1 MAITIEQNPSLPFDM
16 AYGANPITL
25 NGITPNEDKY
35 ALRIYIVGQADPI
48 ADIRQTPNKVAK
60 AIFDVQNILQTQ
72 VGPSK
77 NNIDGLST
85 ISLSTTGNPMQIAN
99 GELIQYQIAT
109 NTETGGTIDGAWI
122 QSPTVYTA
130 IAGSKQ
136 YWEVPFNPTAYQPN
150 VQATVVDNCTILNP
164 LPKSP
169 QGLALSDNQWT
180 IDEEATG
187 DDFYVEGFRS
197 PDGINMHNVYDD
209 DQLTKSFYNA
219 TNRSGSNPP
228 IFNAQGIEA
237 FIVLEFNAA
246 GSLMS
251 ETQVNNIQSNGGGP
265 NITPGQ
271 GLVPAGNYQTI
282 TIGCGPANMPGFNL
296 LPGTTRYYIQ
306 PMVLSPTGGTCGGSG
321 LMVPSGWVTQGF
333 NRLGPGDCNDYSHI
347 QFAWLNSLGFRD
359 QFTFTKKNQKVIN
372 TTRNEFLKEAADYNA
387 GSYSVDLQS
396 RGQTT
401 YSQTIKETWTATT
414 GYINDAE
421 AKLLGSMF
429 KSAQVNARFSEGD
442 YAYQWVP
449 VKLMSNSYIQQ
460 TNRKDN
466 LFQYTVTFQL
476 ASNIKSQRG

>member
-1 MAITIEQNPSLPFDM
+1 MAITITQNPAQPFDM

-48 ADIRQTPNKVAK
+48 ADIRQTPNKIAMAV
-60 AIFDVQNILQTQ
+60 FDIQNILQAL
-72 VGPSK
+72 VGPAK
-77 NNIDGLST
+77 NNIDGLSV
-85 ISLSTTGNPMQIAN
+85 TGNPMQIAD

-109 NTETGGTIDGAWI
+109 NTETGGVAVEADWVTD
-122 QSPTVYTA
+122 PEVYTC

-136 YWEVPFNPTAYQPN
+136 YWEVPFNAVKYQPEC
-150 VQATVVDNCTILNP
+150 QSAVVDGCTILDP
-164 LPKSP
+164 FAKKP
-169 QGLALSDNQWT
+169 QGLALSDNTWR
-180 IDEEATG
+180 IDEQATG
-187 DDFYVEGFRS
+187 DDFYAENFRS
-197 PDGINMHNVYDD
+197 PDGIDMHNVYDS
-209 DQLTKSFYNA
+209 DQLTKSFFNKVS
-219 TNRSGSNPP
+219 RSGSAPP
-228 IFNAQGIEA
+228 IFQAQGIEA

-251 ETQVNNIQSNGGGP
+251 ETQVNNIQANGGGP

-271 GLVPAGNYQTI
+271 GLITNGNFQVV

-306 PMVLSPTGGTCGGSG
+306 PMVLSPTGGACGGSG

-359 QFTFTKKNQKVIN
+359 QFTFTKKNQKVVN
-372 TTRNEFLKEAADYNA
+372 TKRNEFLKEAADYNDS
-387 GSYSVDLQS
+387 SYNVDVQS
-396 RGQTT
+396 RGFTT

-414 GYINDAE
+414 DYINDKEAE
-421 AKLLGSMF
+421 LLESMF
-429 KSAQVNARFSEGD
+429 KSAQVNARFSSGE
-442 YAYQWVP
+442 YAYQWLP
-449 VKLMSNSYIQQ
+449 VRLTSNSYIQK
-460 TNRKDN
+460 TNRKDQ
-466 LFQYTVTFQL
+466 LFQYTVTFTL

>member
-1 MAITIEQNPSLPFDM
+1 MAITITQNPAQPFDM

-48 ADIRQTPNKVAK
+48 ADIRQTPNKIAMAV
-60 AIFDVQNILQTQ
+60 FDIQNILQAL
-72 VGPSK
+72 VGPAK
-77 NNIDGLST
+77 NNIDGLSV
-85 ISLSTTGNPMQIAN
+85 TGNPMQIAD

-109 NTETGGTIDGAWI
+109 NTETGGVAVEADWVTD
-122 QSPTVYTA
+122 PEVYTC

-136 YWEVPFNPTAYQPN
+136 YWEVPFNAVKYQPEC
-150 VQATVVDNCTILNP
+150 QSAVVDGCTILDP
-164 LPKSP
+164 FAKKP
-169 QGLALSDNQWT
+169 QGLALSDNTWR
-180 IDEEATG
+180 IDEQATG
-187 DDFYVEGFRS
+187 DDFYAENFRS
-197 PDGINMHNVYDD
+197 PDGIDMHNVYDS
-209 DQLTKSFYNA
+209 DQLTKSFFNKVSR
-219 TNRSGSNPP
+219 TGSAPP
-228 IFNAQGIEA
+228 IFQAQGIEA

-251 ETQVNNIQSNGGGP
+251 ETQVNNIQANGGGP

-271 GLVPAGNYQTI
+271 GLITNGNFQVV

-306 PMVLSPTGGTCGGSG
+306 PMVLSPTGGACGGSG

-359 QFTFTKKNQKVIN
+359 QFTFTKKNQKVVN
-372 TTRNEFLKEAADYNA
+372 TKRNEFLKEAADYNDS
-387 GSYSVDLQS
+387 SYNVDVQS
-396 RGQTT
+396 RGFTT

-414 GYINDAE
+414 DYINDKEAE
-421 AKLLGSMF
+421 LLESMF
-429 KSAQVNARFSEGD
+429 KSAQVNARFSSGE
-442 YAYQWVP
+442 YAYQWLP
-449 VKLMSNSYIQQ
+449 VRLTSNSYIQK
-460 TNRKDN
+460 TNRKDQ
-466 LFQYTVTFQL
+466 LFQYTVTFTL